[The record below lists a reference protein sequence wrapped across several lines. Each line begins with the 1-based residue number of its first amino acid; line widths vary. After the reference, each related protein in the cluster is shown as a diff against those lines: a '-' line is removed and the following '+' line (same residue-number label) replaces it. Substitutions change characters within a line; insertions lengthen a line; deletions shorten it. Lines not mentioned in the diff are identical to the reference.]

1 MNAQVAPA
9 DGWALPVLSPAIA
22 AAQERLWELRRIHQ
36 VTVNGPRPTD
46 EIRNCELGI
55 RNEEGRTSVPLRSN
69 DWAEIAR
76 RGLFSQPLA
85 EHLKR
90 VGNYESGIRNEK
102 GARGPDPLPNPLPQ
116 GEGAGPSPQPSPTG
130 RGGQTLSPTL
140 SHRARG
146 LDLLPCPPAQIK
158 VYPDIAL
165 AILRRKK
172 AAAGRVWLLLRA
184 ADAAGRG
191 ALDERAAAR
200 LLSGD
205 GSAWR
210 VCGRRQL
217 DNLWRAGD
225 GLFWERRAG
234 VVWLRS
240 AARVAAG
247 LGVGRLGGS
256 PVAVPLA
263 ALTGSIGSV
272 RAHLFA
278 SFHSGRQRTDLRT
291 GRPQPRGPIARA
303 TLTAL
308 SAAAPNSQRAY
319 ERRARV
325 SRQSVVALG
334 PLAGATDEQEV
345 AWRRGRALFHFCDI
359 KGRHGRPGAVYLA
372 WQLPNEYTGPHATLP
387 RGRQKRLNRA
397 IADLL
402 LDGMTGNG
410 DQSGESGQWAVGQCS
425 VGQYSVS
432 SVQYSV
438 GSGQYSAGQ
447 RSAVSGRRRFYGG
460 AKAALLAKHDGE
472 RYWRGREG
480 KWYFYEGLGARD

>member
-1 MNAQVAPA
+1 MFSQSLAEH
-9 DGWALPVLSPAIA
+9 LK
-22 AAQERLWELRRIHQ
+22 RIG
-36 VTVNGPRPTD
+36 NY
-46 EIRNCELGI
+46 ELGI
-55 RNEEGRTSVPLRSN
+55 RNEESGGKIGSLAPLLPCSP
-69 DWAEIAR
+69 AR
-76 RGLFSQPLA
+76 Q
-85 EHLKR
+85 
-90 VGNYESGIRNEK
+90 
-102 GARGPDPLPNPLPQ
+102 DPLPSPLPQ
-116 GEGAGPSPQPSPTG
+116 GEGTCAPAPP
-130 RGGQTLSPTL
+130 
-140 SHRARG
+140 
-146 LDLLPCPPAQIK
+146 LPRPPAQVK

-200 LLSGD
+200 LLTGD
-205 GSAWR
+205 GSPLR

-217 DNLWRAGD
+217 DNLWRGGD

-247 LGVGRLGGS
+247 LGVARLGGS

-334 PLAGATDEQEV
+334 PVAGAADEQEV
-345 AWRRGRALFHFCDI
+345 AWRRGRALFHYCDI

-410 DQSGESGQWAVGQCS
+410 ETPGARGQGPGAREEKTVVSGQWSVVSGQWSVVSGQRSVASGQQAAVGGQS
-425 VGQYSVS
+425 SAVG
-432 SVQYSV
+432 
-438 GSGQYSAGQ
+438 GQ

-460 AKAALLAKHDGE
+460 AKAALLARHDGE

-480 KWYFYEGLGARD
+480 KWYWQGMKDEV

>member
-1 MNAQVAPA
+1 
-9 DGWALPVLSPAIA
+9 
-22 AAQERLWELRRIHQ
+22 
-36 VTVNGPRPTD
+36 
-46 EIRNCELGI
+46 
-55 RNEEGRTSVPLRSN
+55 
-69 DWAEIAR
+69 
-76 RGLFSQPLA
+76 
-85 EHLKR
+85 
-90 VGNYESGIRNEK
+90 
-102 GARGPDPLPNPLPQ
+102 
-116 GEGAGPSPQPSPTG
+116 
-130 RGGQTLSPTL
+130 
-140 SHRARG
+140 
-146 LDLLPCPPAQIK
+146 
-158 VYPDIAL
+158 
-165 AILRRKK
+165 
-172 AAAGRVWLLLRA
+172 VWLLLRA

-200 LLSGD
+200 LLTGD
-205 GSAWR
+205 GSPLR
-210 VCGRRQL
+210 ICGRRQL
-217 DNLWRAGD
+217 DNLWRGGD

-247 LGVGRLGGS
+247 LGVARLGGS

-334 PLAGATDEQEV
+334 PVAGAADEQEV
-345 AWRRGRALFHFCDI
+345 AWRRGRALFHYCDI

-410 DQSGESGQWAVGQCS
+410 ETPGARGQGPGAREEKTVVSGQWSVVSGQWSVVSGQRSVASGQQAAVGGQS
-425 VGQYSVS
+425 SAVG
-432 SVQYSV
+432 
-438 GSGQYSAGQ
+438 GQ

-460 AKAALLAKHDGE
+460 AKAALLARHDGE

-480 KWYFYEGLGARD
+480 KWYWQGMKDEG

>member
-1 MNAQVAPA
+1 M
-9 DGWALPVLSPAIA
+9 
-22 AAQERLWELRRIHQ
+22 
-36 VTVNGPRPTD
+36 
-46 EIRNCELGI
+46 
-55 RNEEGRTSVPLRSN
+55 
-69 DWAEIAR
+69 
-76 RGLFSQPLA
+76 
-85 EHLKR
+85 
-90 VGNYESGIRNEK
+90 
-102 GARGPDPLPNPLPQ
+102 
-116 GEGAGPSPQPSPTG
+116 
-130 RGGQTLSPTL
+130 
-140 SHRARG
+140 
-146 LDLLPCPPAQIK
+146 
-158 VYPDIAL
+158 
-165 AILRRKK
+165 
-172 AAAGRVWLLLRA
+172 WLLLRA

-410 DQSGESGQWAVGQCS
+410 EKLGARGQGPGAREEKAVASGQWS
-425 VGQYSVS
+425 V
-432 SVQYSV
+432 
-438 GSGQYSAGQ
+438 
-447 RSAVSGRRRFYGG
+447 VSGAAGRRFYGG
-460 AKAALLAKHDGE
+460 AKAALLARHDGE
-472 RYWRGREG
+472 RYWRGRDG
-480 KWYFYEGLGARD
+480 KWYWQDDLKIRN